1 MYAMSEMQSDVLL
14 NSCDVCDV
22 ERMDDESEGGCS
34 DAPMSLIMLDEKA
47 KKSIFEGGE
56 RSISP
61 KREQKNVQKVS
72 PYPGKV
78 LLNSND
84 VLT

>member
-1 MYAMSEMQSDVLL
+1 MYVMSKMQSDVLL
-14 NSCDVCDV
+14 NSCDVCNV
-22 ERMDDESEGGCS
+22 EHMDDKGEGGCS
-34 DAPMSLIMLDEKA
+34 NALISLIMLDEKA

-56 RSISP
+56 HSISP
-61 KREQKNVQKVS
+61 KREQKNIQKVS